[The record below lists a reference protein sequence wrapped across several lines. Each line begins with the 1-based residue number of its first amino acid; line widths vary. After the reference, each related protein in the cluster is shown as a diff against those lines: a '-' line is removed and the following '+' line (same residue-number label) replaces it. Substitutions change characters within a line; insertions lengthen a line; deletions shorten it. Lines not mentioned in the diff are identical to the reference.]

1 MQQMLR
7 MEVVNVTGCVP
18 MNNVGPSVREKKRKK
33 KDRPIK
39 MNYGTFLFFIDTLL
53 LRPSS
58 HGDRARLTVA
68 YFFKRWGKGSVAK

>member
-1 MQQMLR
+1 MLR
-7 MEVVNVTGCVP
+7 MEVVNVTGCVL
-18 MNNVGPSVREKKRKK
+18 MNNVGPSVRKKK

-58 HGDRARLTVA
+58 HGDHAQLTVA
-68 YFFKRWGKGSVAK
+68 YFFKRWGKRSVAK

>member
-1 MQQMLR
+1 MLK
-7 MEVVNVTGCVP
+7 MEVVNVTGCVL
-18 MNNVGPSVREKKRKK
+18 MNNVGPSVREKK

-68 YFFKRWGKGSVAK
+68 YFFKRWGKRSVAK